1 MALSARHRWCIN
13 KINKCFEDQGVD
25 DVTVKAFIRKPKNLG
40 YFNALFSGNGQSAL
54 FVHYQSLSNGS
65 DVSNNRSH
73 RTKYPVQF
81 IYQYR
86 YWYKDFVFYENS
98 NNFFF

>member
-40 YFNALFSGNGQSAL
+40 YFNALFSGGGQSAL
-54 FVHYQSLSNGS
+54 FVHYQSSSNCS
-65 DVSNNRSH
+65 DVSDNHSH
-73 RTKYPVQF
+73 RTKNSIQNPVQF
-81 IYQYR
+81 IYQ
-86 YWYKDFVFYENS
+86 
-98 NNFFF
+98 